1 MVAYIFDKIL
11 AQGVRENQ
19 IPARTRESREWFR
32 DKAAETTAITPNR
45 LIQQAAKKEGGSAL
59 LSRQIPGKIGIGR
72 MYMFMYDPKHKKD
85 LPYYDLFPLIFKVKD
100 VDGGFIGLNMHYLP
114 PELRAR
120 LMDAMYPL
128 VTDTRYDENTRLRL
142 TYERLAA
149 ASRYRFFKP
158 TLKMYLRNHVKSRF
172 ILVDSTEWDMALFL
186 PTERFRKRNKATVWK
201 ESRAAIRGR

>member
-11 AQGVRENQ
+11 AQGVRDNQ
-19 IPARTRESREWFR
+19 IPARTRASRAWFR
-32 DKAAETTAITPNR
+32 NKASETPAISPNR

-59 LSRQIPGKIGIGR
+59 LTRPIAGTTGIGR

-85 LPYYDLFPLIFKVKD
+85 LPYYDMFPLIFKVKD
-100 VDGGFIGLNMHYLP
+100 VSGGFMGLNMHYLP
-114 PELRAR
+114 PPLRAR
-120 LMDAMYPL
+120 LMDAMYQL
-128 VTDTRYDENTRLRL
+128 ATDTRYDENTRLRL
-142 TYERLAA
+142 TYDRLQA

-186 PTERFRKRNKATVWK
+186 PTERFRKRNKLTVWK